1 MDTPTARVIAQPRIL
16 SFLHILTFSPFFSP
30 FSWNFSF
37 VALHL
42 FPRFS
47 VFLGETLSFTD
58 KESGKK
64 EANRQWNEKRC
75 ISDPEDRILIFFFF
89 FRKLAFPKNRSRL
102 GESNVG
108 SWWNGCLSGFFL
120 CSYMLLPLCGIFF
133 IFLLFFFSADILYWF
148 PRVDDGENW
157 NSAVTR
163 NSAVR
168 QNGSIYSAGRE
179 KCPAGPSTRLIRPG
193 PIKLS
198 AEINLPL
205 VCYPVIVSSSVTLD
219 VRYSRC
225 FVVVALSSLPPP
237 PHSHSIV

>member
-1 MDTPTARVIAQPRIL
+1 MRY
-16 SFLHILTFSPFFSP
+16 
-30 FSWNFSF
+30 
-37 VALHL
+37 
-42 FPRFS
+42 
-47 VFLGETLSFTD
+47 
-58 KESGKK
+58 
-64 EANRQWNEKRC
+64 
-75 ISDPEDRILIFFFF
+75 
-89 FRKLAFPKNRSRL
+89 
-102 GESNVG
+102 
-108 SWWNGCLSGFFL
+108 FFL
-120 CSYMLLPLCGIFF
+120 FF
-133 IFLLFFFSADILYWF
+133 IIIIIIFSADILYWF

-225 FVVVALSSLPPP
+225 FVVVVCTPSLRFPFSS
-237 PHSHSIV
+237 SRSIV

>member
-47 VFLGETLSFTD
+47 VFLCLS
-58 KESGKK
+58 
-64 EANRQWNEKRC
+64 RIRRVEKRK
-75 ISDPEDRILIFFFF
+75 RIGNGTKRDAYRIPRIGSWFFFF

-133 IFLLFFFSADILYWF
+133 IFLLFFFRRIFYIGFHVSTMAKIEIPQWRETRPSVRTVLF
-148 PRVDDGENW
+148 IRLTVKNVQLALPRV
-157 NSAVTR
+157 
-163 NSAVR
+163 
-168 QNGSIYSAGRE
+168 
-179 KCPAGPSTRLIRPG
+179 
-193 PIKLS
+193 
-198 AEINLPL
+198 
-205 VCYPVIVSSSVTLD
+205 
-219 VRYSRC
+219 
-225 FVVVALSSLPPP
+225 
-237 PHSHSIV
+237 